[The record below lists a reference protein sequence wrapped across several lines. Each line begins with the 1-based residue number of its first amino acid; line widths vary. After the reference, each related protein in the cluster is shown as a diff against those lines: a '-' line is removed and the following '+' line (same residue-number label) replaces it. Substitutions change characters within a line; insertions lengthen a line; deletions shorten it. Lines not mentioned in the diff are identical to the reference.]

1 MRVNL
6 CQDGRRRNG
15 QRHVHR
21 RVPLLEARRGSWVGF
36 RLGMRLGR
44 HIIIW
49 EGLGLGGGMG
59 GMGGGGVS
67 FSAGFG
73 FFPSLF
79 GLQFQTFTPP
89 APVSMGGGGSGGGG
103 GSAAM
108 TADEAQ
114 QAFLSK
120 LLLMLGIFTLG
131 VLVFC

>member
-1 MRVNL
+1 M
-6 CQDGRRRNG
+6 G
-15 QRHVHR
+15 
-21 RVPLLEARRGSWVGF
+21 GSAA
-36 RLGMRLGR
+36 
-44 HIIIW
+44 
-49 EGLGLGGGMG
+49 GGGM
-59 GMGGGGVS
+59 VS

-79 GLQFQTFTPP
+79 GLQFQTFVPSSSSSFASGTT
-89 APVSMGGGGSGGGG
+89 AAGTRGATGGSGSGVN
-103 GSAAM
+103 S